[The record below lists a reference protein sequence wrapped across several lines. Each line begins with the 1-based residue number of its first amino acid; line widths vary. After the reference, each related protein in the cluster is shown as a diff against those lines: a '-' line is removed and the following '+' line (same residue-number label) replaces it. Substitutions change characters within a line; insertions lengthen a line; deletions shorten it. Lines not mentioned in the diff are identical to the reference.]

1 VASLFRRLRLLLG
14 KQPIYRYHV
23 REYTMEEVLALVE
36 GAGFDVVKAY
46 YSAVNDLT
54 YIDAK
59 PDDYLRLSSYR
70 DLVRVAIER
79 PTRLNVLRVLAYSL
93 VKLRPSLR
101 QLVVVVGAKSER
113 PLLRSLERWG

>member
-1 VASLFRRLRLLLG
+1 VASLFRRLRMLLG

-101 QLVVVVGAKSER
+101 QLVVVGAKSER